1 MSRPSLRRQCAGT
14 TAILLVLLVLVAIPL
29 LSVLAT
35 AVTGYGDDPSAL
47 GTLVDGDMP
56 RIIGNTIFL
65 SVLVVAFSTIMA
77 APLAFLTSW
86 TGLRR
91 HWWIDIGVMV
101 PFMTPP
107 FAAAMAWMDIT
118 RTGGVM
124 DMLLGD
130 FAGDA
135 LRATVNSVWGMGL
148 IMACELFPFLYLLLR
163 NCLDAVPASGT
174 EMAAVVGASRWKT
187 LTRIV
192 LPQVVGPWSLGALIV
207 FIRAAG
213 EFGTPVT
220 LGNAIGYQVL
230 VSRIQQDVT
239 VDPLDFSSAAAG
251 ASALFTLGIAVWA
264 LQQVISRRT
273 LDAGGAGAGGR
284 VSRPTSVRLG
294 PVGTIAGWAW
304 VAVVATMSIIV
315 PYISIVLGATTILR
329 SKAPKLDNLSL
340 DYFLI
345 VLSDDRALRALT
357 TSAVL
362 AAIGA
367 TAGVLIALAVT
378 LVTTLRRSRAAGSA
392 PGGRLGRITDFLA
405 VAPETVPAIVLA
417 IGFIFFWN
425 AGWLPATPYN
435 TPAILVIAYAVLFL
449 PMAVQNIKTSAQSVT
464 PTVFEAA
471 ATSGATGWHT
481 FARITLPL
489 LLPGI
494 AAGWLLAFLT
504 GIRELVM
511 SSLVRPSNMTL
522 LSPWIMGQ
530 FDQGHRAEAM
540 AMTLIGVVSSTIVL
554 VAVQLWLRRRSVTV
568 DRSPKG
574 PAAQQPTADGAREL
588 SHAG

>member
-1 MSRPSLRRQCAGT
+1 MSARSGGQRLAGT
-14 TAILLVLLVLVAIPL
+14 TVLLLVLVVLVAIPL
-29 LSVLAT
+29 VSVLAT
-35 AVTGYGDDPSAL
+35 AVTGYGNDPSAL
-47 GTLVDGDMP
+47 GSLVDGEMP
-56 RIIGNTIFL
+56 RIIGNTVFL
-65 SVLVVAFSTIMA
+65 SLLVVVFATIMA

-124 DMLLGD
+124 DMLFGNL
-130 FAGDA
+130 AGDA

-163 NCLDAVPASGT
+163 NCFDAVPASGQ

-192 LPQVVGPWSLGALIV
+192 LPQIVGPWSLGALIV

-220 LGNAIGYQVL
+220 LGNAIGYEVL
-230 VSRIQQDVT
+230 VSRIQRDVT
-239 VDPLDFSSAAAG
+239 IDPLDFSSAAAG

-264 LQQVISRRT
+264 LQQVVSRRT
-273 LDAGGAGAGGR
+273 RDAGGAGAGGR
-284 VSRPTSVRLG
+284 VSRPASVRLG
-294 PVGTIAGWAW
+294 PLGTCAGWVW
-304 VAVVATMSIIV
+304 VGIVALMAIIV

-329 SKAPKLDNLSL
+329 SKAPTLDNLSV
-340 DYFLI
+340 DYFAI
-345 VLSDDRALRALT
+345 VLSDDRAVRALT
-357 TSAVL
+357 TSAAL

-367 TAGVLIALAVT
+367 TASVLIALAVT
-378 LVTTLRRSRAAGSA
+378 LVTTLRRTRTRTGQ
-392 PGGRLGRITDFLA
+392 GGPLARVTDFLA

-425 AGWLPATPYN
+425 AGWLPATPYG

-449 PMAVQNIKTSAQSVT
+449 PMAVQNIKTSAESVT
-464 PTVFEAA
+464 PSVFEAA
-471 ATSGATGWHT
+471 ATSGASAWRT
-481 FARITLPL
+481 FARVTLPL
-489 LLPGI
+489 LLPGL

-511 SSLVRPSNMTL
+511 SSLIRPSNMTL

-554 VAVQLWLRRRSVTV
+554 VAVQLWLRRRSGAARPSDAATTQ
-568 DRSPKG
+568 
-574 PAAQQPTADGAREL
+574 PAAAETAREL
-588 SHAG
+588 STAG

>member
-1 MSRPSLRRQCAGT
+1 MSRRPVSAPPAGT
-14 TAILLVLLVLVAIPL
+14 TVILLVLVVLVAVPL
-29 LSVLAT
+29 VSVLAT
-35 AVTGYGDDPSAL
+35 AVTGYGDDPSAV
-47 GTLVDGDMP
+47 GNLVDGDMP
-56 RIIGNTIFL
+56 RIIGNTVFL
-65 SVLVVAFSTIMA
+65 SILVVLFATIMA

-86 TGLRR
+86 TRLRR

-130 FAGDA
+130 LAGDA

-163 NCLDAVPASGT
+163 NCFDAVPASGL
-174 EMAAVVGASRWKT
+174 EAAAVVGASRWR
-187 LTRIV
+187 LITRIV
-192 LPQVVGPWSLGALIV
+192 LPQIVGPWSLGALIV

-220 LGNAIGYQVL
+220 LGNAIGYEVL
-230 VSRIQQDVT
+230 VSRIQRDVT
-239 VDPLDFSSAAAG
+239 IDPLDFSSAAAG

-264 LQQVISRRT
+264 LQQLVSRRT
-273 LDAGGAGAGGR
+273 RDAGGAGAGGR
-284 VSRPTSVRLG
+284 VSRPVSIRLG
-294 PVGTIAGWAW
+294 PVGIAAGRTW
-304 VAVVATMSIIV
+304 VGLVALMAIIV

-329 SKAPKLDNLSL
+329 SKAPALDNLSV
-340 DYFLI
+340 DYFAI
-345 VLSDDRALRALT
+345 VLSDDRAVRALT
-357 TSAVL
+357 TSALL

-367 TAGVLIALAVT
+367 TVSVLLALAVT
-378 LVTTLRRSRAAGSA
+378 LVTTLRTTRERGKQGSPLA
-392 PGGRLGRITDFLA
+392 RVTDFFA

-425 AGWLPATPYN
+425 AGWLPASPYG

-449 PMAVQNIKTSAQSVT
+449 PMAVQNIKTSADTVT
-464 PTVFEAA
+464 PSVFEAA
-471 ATSGATGWHT
+471 ATSGASPVRT
-481 FARITLPL
+481 FARVTLPL
-489 LLPGI
+489 LLPGL

-554 VAVQLWLRRRSVTV
+554 VAVQLWLRRRSAITRTENVSSV
-568 DRSPKG
+568 PVSSS
-574 PAAQQPTADGAREL
+574 AANREL
-588 SHAG
+588 SPAT